1 MVAGAEL
8 RQHIDLD
15 LRIVRLELE
24 DLPEVDRLWESDT
37 DVNRFVKQQEWED
50 VLARLRWLGEQCTQ
64 SEMTADQRERY
75 QGVLSAL
82 AAARPVLLRLRLA
95 APGELAHFVHADP

>member
-24 DLPEVDRLWESDT
+24 DLPEVERLWESGT
-37 DVNRFVKQQEWED
+37 DVNRFVK
-50 VLARLRWLGEQCTQ
+50 
-64 SEMTADQRERY
+64 
-75 QGVLSAL
+75 
-82 AAARPVLLRLRLA
+82 
-95 APGELAHFVHADP
+95 